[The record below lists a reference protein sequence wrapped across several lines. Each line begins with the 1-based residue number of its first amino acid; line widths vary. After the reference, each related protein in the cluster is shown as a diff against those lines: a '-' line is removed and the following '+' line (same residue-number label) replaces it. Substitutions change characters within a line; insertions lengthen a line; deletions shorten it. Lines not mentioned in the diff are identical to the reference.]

1 MAGTRTPQ
9 YVFLVERPL
18 IEVIDVREAVNAA
31 LLEVEPQLSARRL
44 DSVGDIPPGVL
55 VLAEREKLH
64 GILLTLLSNAIRF
77 ATRGGYVMVD
87 VGYPLDSTLENV
99 VMLRVGDNGQG
110 IPRERQEEIF
120 DPPPVGEE
128 NVRAPLTG
136 PGLAVS
142 RDWAREMDG
151 NIRVRSEEGNGSV
164 FTLTLP
170 RAG

>member
-1 MAGTRTPQ
+1 
-9 YVFLVERPL
+9 VERL
-18 IEVIDVREAVNAA
+18 QIEVIDVREAVNAA
-31 LLEVEPQLSARRL
+31 LLEVEPQLSAKRL

-55 VLAEREKLH
+55 VLAEREKLR
-64 GILLTLLSNAIRF
+64 GILHTLLSNAIRF
-77 ATRGGYVMVD
+77 GSRGGYVMVD
-87 VGYPLDSTLENV
+87 VGYPLDGPTNV

-110 IPRERQEEIF
+110 IARERQEDIF
-120 DPPPVGEE
+120 EPPPAGEE
-128 NVRAPLTG
+128 SVRAPLTG

-142 RDWAREMDG
+142 SEWAQEMNG

>member
-1 MAGTRTPQ
+1 
-9 YVFLVERPL
+9 VVESQ

-31 LLEVEPQLSARRL
+31 LLEVEPQLKARRL

-55 VLAEREKLH
+55 MLADREKLR

-77 ATRGGYVMVD
+77 ASRGGYVMVD
-87 VGYPLDSTLENV
+87 VGYPLDSTLQNV
-99 VMLRVGDNGQG
+99 VMLRVGDNGLG
-110 IPRERQEEIF
+110 IPRERQEAIF
-120 DPPPVGEE
+120 EPASPGEAS
-128 NVRAPLTG
+128 VRPPLTG

-142 RDWAREMDG
+142 REWARAMNG

>member
-1 MAGTRTPQ
+1 MAW
-9 YVFLVERPL
+9 VDRPPT
-18 IEVIDVREAVNAA
+18 EVIDVREAVNAA

-44 DSVGDIPPGVL
+44 DSVGDILPGIL
-55 VLAEREKLH
+55 VLAEREKLR

-77 ATRGGYVMVD
+77 ASRGGYVMVD
-87 VGYPLDSTLENV
+87 VGYPLNVPEELENT

-110 IPRERQEEIF
+110 IARERQEEIF
-120 DPPPVGEE
+120 APAPSGEE
-128 NVRAPLTG
+128 SVRPPLTG

-142 RDWAREMDG
+142 RQWAREMNG

-164 FTLTLP
+164 FTLVLP

>member
-1 MAGTRTPQ
+1 MAWVDRPQ
-9 YVFLVERPL
+9 

-44 DSVGDIPPGVL
+44 DSVGDILPGIL
-55 VLAEREKLH
+55 VLAEREKLR

-77 ATRGGYVMVD
+77 ASRGGYVMVD
-87 VGYPLDSTLENV
+87 VGYPLNVPEELENT

-120 DPPPVGEE
+120 APAPPGEE
-128 NVRAPLTG
+128 SVRAPLTG

-142 RDWAREMDG
+142 REWAREMNG

>member
-1 MAGTRTPQ
+1 
-9 YVFLVERPL
+9 LVERPL
-18 IEVIDVREAVNAA
+18 TEVIDVREAVNAA

-44 DSVGDIPPGVL
+44 DSVGDIAPGVL
-55 VLAEREKLH
+55 ALAEKEKLH

-77 ATRGGYVMVD
+77 ASRGGYVMVD
-87 VGYPLDSTLENV
+87 VGYPLDGPTNV

-120 DPPPVGEE
+120 APPPAGETS
-128 NVRAPLTG
+128 VRAPLTG

-142 RDWAREMDG
+142 REWARAMNG
-151 NIRVRSEEGNGSV
+151 AIRVRSEEGNGSV

>member
-1 MAGTRTPQ
+1 M
-9 YVFLVERPL
+9 ERPL
-18 IEVIDVREAVNAA
+18 TEVIDVREAVNAA

-44 DSVGDIPPGVL
+44 DSVGDIAPGVL
-55 VLAEREKLH
+55 ALAEREKLH

-77 ATRGGYVMVD
+77 ASRGGYVMVD
-87 VGYPLDSTLENV
+87 VGYPIDGPTNV

-110 IPRERQEEIF
+110 IARDQQEAIF
-120 DPPPVGEE
+120 EPAPPGTE
-128 NVRAPLTG
+128 NDRAPLTG

-142 RDWAREMDG
+142 RVWAREMNG

>member
-1 MAGTRTPQ
+1 M
-9 YVFLVERPL
+9 ERPQ
-18 IEVIDVREAVNAA
+18 IEVIDVREAVSAA
-31 LLEVEPQLSARRL
+31 LLEVEPQLSAKRL

-77 ATRGGYVMVD
+77 GSRGGYVMVD
-87 VGYPLDSTLENV
+87 VGYPLDPPMNDV
-99 VMLRVGDNGQG
+99 VMLRVGDNGRG
-110 IPRERQEEIF
+110 IAREHQSEIF
-120 DPPPVGEE
+120 EPPPAGEE
-128 NVRAPLTG
+128 SVRPPLTG

-142 RDWAREMDG
+142 RDWARAMNGD
-151 NIRVRSEEGNGSV
+151 IRVRSEEGNGSV

>member
-1 MAGTRTPQ
+1 MEPDW
-9 YVFLVERPL
+9 VDRPL
-18 IEVIDVREAVNAA
+18 TEVIDVRDAVNAA
-31 LLEVEPQLSARRL
+31 LLEVEPQLRARRL

-55 VLAEREKLH
+55 VLANREKLR

-77 ATRGGYVMVD
+77 GSRGGYVMVD
-87 VGYPLDSTLENV
+87 VGYPLDSALKNV

-110 IPRERQEEIF
+110 IPRERFEDIF
-120 DPPPVGEE
+120 EPAPAGEAS
-128 NVRAPLTG
+128 VRPPLTG
-136 PGLAVS
+136 PVLAVS
-142 RDWAREMDG
+142 REWARAMDG

>member
-1 MAGTRTPQ
+1 METGWVDRSLT
-9 YVFLVERPL
+9 
-18 IEVIDVREAVNAA
+18 EVIDVREAVNAA

-44 DSVGDIPPGVL
+44 DSVGDILPGIL
-55 VLAEREKLH
+55 VLAEREKLR

-77 ATRGGYVMVD
+77 ASRGGYVMVD
-87 VGYPLDSTLENV
+87 VGYPLNV
-99 VMLRVGDNGQG
+99 PEDMEHTVMLRVGDNGQG

-120 DPPPVGEE
+120 EPAPPGTETD
-128 NVRAPLTG
+128 RAPLTG

-142 RDWAREMDG
+142 RAWAREMNG
-151 NIRVRSEEGNGSV
+151 NIRVRSEEGSGSV

>member
-1 MAGTRTPQ
+1 MDAPQ
-9 YVFLVERPL
+9 M
-18 IEVIDVREAVNAA
+18 EVIDVREAVNAA

-44 DSVGDIPPGVL
+44 DSVGDIAPGVI

-77 ATRGGYVMVD
+77 ASRGGYVMVD
-87 VGYPLDSTLENV
+87 VGYPLDATLKDV
-99 VMLRVGDNGQG
+99 VMLRVGDNGHG
-110 IPRERQEEIF
+110 IARERQEEIF
-120 DPPPVGEE
+120 EPAPPGVEID
-128 NVRAPLTG
+128 RAPLTG

-142 RDWAREMDG
+142 RAWAREMNG
-151 NIRVRSEEGNGSV
+151 NIRVRSEEGSGSV

>member
-1 MAGTRTPQ
+1 MEPGR
-9 YVFLVERPL
+9 VDRPL
-18 IEVIDVREAVNAA
+18 TEVIDVRDAVNAA

-55 VLAEREKLH
+55 VLAEREKVH

-77 ATRGGYVMVD
+77 ASRGGYVMVD
-87 VGYPLDSTLENV
+87 VGYPIDGPTNV
-99 VMLRVGDNGQG
+99 VMLRVGDNGEG
-110 IPRERQEEIF
+110 IARERQEEIF
-120 DPPPVGEE
+120 ESAPAGEE

-142 RDWAREMDG
+142 REWAREMNG
-151 NIRVRSEEGNGSV
+151 NIRVRSDEGNGSV

>member
-1 MAGTRTPQ
+1 M
-9 YVFLVERPL
+9 
-18 IEVIDVREAVNAA
+18 EVIDVRDAVSAA

-44 DSVGDIPPGVL
+44 DSVGDIAPGVI

-77 ATRGGYVMVD
+77 ASRGGYVMVD
-87 VGYPLDSTLENV
+87 VGYPLDATLKDV
-99 VMLRVGDNGQG
+99 VMLRVGDNGHG
-110 IPRERQEEIF
+110 IARERQEEIF
-120 DPPPVGEE
+120 EPAPPGVEID
-128 NVRAPLTG
+128 RAPLTG

-142 RDWAREMDG
+142 RAWAREMNG

>member
-1 MAGTRTPQ
+1 MEPPQ
-9 YVFLVERPL
+9 

-31 LLEVEPQLSARRL
+31 LLEVEPQLRARRL

-55 VLAEREKLH
+55 VLANRDKLR

-77 ATRGGYVMVD
+77 GSRGGYVMVD
-87 VGYPLDSTLENV
+87 VGYPLDPTLKNV

-110 IPRERQEEIF
+110 IPRERFEEIF
-120 DPPPVGEE
+120 EAPPAEE
-128 NVRAPLTG
+128 ANDRAPLTG

-142 RDWAREMDG
+142 REWAREMNG
-151 NIRVRSEEGNGSV
+151 SIRVRSDEGNGSV

>member
-1 MAGTRTPQ
+1 M
-9 YVFLVERPL
+9 VERPL
-18 IEVIDVREAVNAA
+18 TEVIDVREAVNAA

-55 VLAEREKLH
+55 VLAEREKLR

-77 ATRGGYVMVD
+77 ASRGGYVMVD
-87 VGYPLDSTLENV
+87 VGYPLNVPENMENT

-110 IPRERQEEIF
+110 IARERQEEIF
-120 DPPPVGEE
+120 EPAPHGVEID
-128 NVRAPLTG
+128 RAPLTG

-142 RDWAREMDG
+142 RAWAREMNG

>member
-1 MAGTRTPQ
+1 
-9 YVFLVERPL
+9 LVDRL
-18 IEVIDVREAVNAA
+18 QTEVIDVREAVNAA

-44 DSVGDIPPGVL
+44 DSVGDILPGIL
-55 VLAEREKLH
+55 VLADREKLR

-77 ATRGGYVMVD
+77 GTRGGYVMVD
-87 VGYPLDSTLENV
+87 VGYPLDGPTNV
-99 VMLRVGDNGQG
+99 VMLRIGDNGQG
-110 IPRERQEEIF
+110 IARERQEEIF
-120 DPPPVGEE
+120 ELAPPGEE
-128 NVRAPLTG
+128 SVRPPLSG

-142 RDWAREMDG
+142 REWAREMDG

>member
-1 MAGTRTPQ
+1 M
-9 YVFLVERPL
+9 
-18 IEVIDVREAVNAA
+18 EVIDVRDAVSAA

-44 DSVGDIPPGVL
+44 DSVGDIAPGVI

-77 ATRGGYVMVD
+77 ASRGGYVMVD
-87 VGYPLDSTLENV
+87 VGYPLDATLKDV
-99 VMLRVGDNGQG
+99 VMLRVGDNGHG
-110 IPRERQEEIF
+110 IARERQEEIF
-120 DPPPVGEE
+120 EPAPPGVEID
-128 NVRAPLTG
+128 RAPLTG

-142 RDWAREMDG
+142 RAWAREMNG
-151 NIRVRSEEGNGSV
+151 NIRVRSEEGSGSV

>member
-1 MAGTRTPQ
+1 LVDRPQ
-9 YVFLVERPL
+9 T
-18 IEVIDVREAVNAA
+18 EVIDVREAVNAA

-44 DSVGDIPPGVL
+44 DSVGDIAPGVL

-77 ATRGGYVMVD
+77 ASRGGYVMVD
-87 VGYPLDSTLENV
+87 VGYPLDATLKDV

-110 IPRERQEEIF
+110 IARERQEEIF
-120 DPPPVGEE
+120 ETSPPGEE
-128 NVRAPLTG
+128 SVRAPLTG

-142 RDWAREMDG
+142 REWAREMNG

>member
-1 MAGTRTPQ
+1 M
-9 YVFLVERPL
+9 ERPL
-18 IEVIDVREAVNAA
+18 TEVIDIRDAVAAA

-44 DSVGDIPPGVL
+44 DSVGDILPGIL
-55 VLAEREKLH
+55 VLAEREKLR

-87 VGYPLDSTLENV
+87 VGYPLNVPEELENT
-99 VMLRVGDNGQG
+99 VMLRVGDNGHG

-120 DPPPVGEE
+120 EPAPPGEE
-128 NVRAPLTG
+128 SVRPPLTG

-142 RDWAREMDG
+142 REWARQMNG

>member
-1 MAGTRTPQ
+1 MD
-9 YVFLVERPL
+9 RPL
-18 IEVIDVREAVNAA
+18 VEVIDVRDAVNAA
-31 LLEVEPQLSARRL
+31 LLEVEPQLRARRL
-44 DSVGDIPPGVL
+44 DSVGDIPPGIL

-77 ATRGGYVMVD
+77 GSRGGYVMVD
-87 VGYPLDSTLENV
+87 VGYPLDTTLKDV

-110 IPRERQEEIF
+110 IARERHEEIF
-120 DPPPVGEE
+120 EPAPSGVEVD
-128 NVRAPLTG
+128 RAPLTG

-142 RDWAREMDG
+142 RDWARTMNG

>member
-1 MAGTRTPQ
+1 
-9 YVFLVERPL
+9 LVERPL
-18 IEVIDVREAVNAA
+18 TEVIDVREAVNAA

-44 DSVGDIPPGVL
+44 DSVGDIAPGVL
-55 VLAEREKLH
+55 ALAEREKLH

-77 ATRGGYVMVD
+77 ASRGGYVMVD
-87 VGYPLDSTLENV
+87 VGYPIEGPTNV

-110 IPRERQEEIF
+110 IARDQQEAIF
-120 DPPPVGEE
+120 EPPPPGVERD
-128 NVRAPLTG
+128 RAPLTG

-142 RDWAREMDG
+142 RAWAREMNG
-151 NIRVRSEEGNGSV
+151 NIRVRSEEGSGSV

>member
-1 MAGTRTPQ
+1 
-9 YVFLVERPL
+9 LVERPQT
-18 IEVIDVREAVNAA
+18 EVIDVREAVNAA

-44 DSVGDIPPGVL
+44 DSVGDIAPGVL
-55 VLAEREKLH
+55 VLAERDKLR

-77 ATRGGYVMVD
+77 ASRGGYVMVD
-87 VGYPLDSTLENV
+87 VGYPLDSALKDV

-110 IPRERQEEIF
+110 IARERQEAIF
-120 DPPPVGEE
+120 EPAPPGEE

-142 RDWAREMDG
+142 REWARAMNG

>member
-1 MAGTRTPQ
+1 M
-9 YVFLVERPL
+9 VERPL
-18 IEVIDVREAVNAA
+18 TEVIDVREAVNAA

-44 DSVGDIPPGVL
+44 DSVGDIAPGVL
-55 VLAEREKLH
+55 ALAEREKLH

-77 ATRGGYVMVD
+77 ASRGGYVMVD
-87 VGYPLDSTLENV
+87 VGYPIDGPTNV
-99 VMLRVGDNGQG
+99 VMLRVGDNGLG

-120 DPPPVGEE
+120 APAPPGEE
-128 NVRAPLTG
+128 SVRAPLTG

-142 RDWAREMDG
+142 REWAREMNG

-170 RAG
+170 KAG